1 MPKSLHLEEIAQ
13 PAAVLFGARL
23 KKRRKALGL
32 TQAQMFEKT
41 GIAPGYVSYIENGRA
56 NPTIDMMVKLAE
68 TVGLEIWDMLRP
80 DSDHGANKAWPGTAE
95 AE

>member
-1 MPKSLHLEEIAQ
+1 MSKSLHLEEIAQ

-23 KKRRKALGL
+23 RKRRKELGL
-32 TQAQMFEKT
+32 TQAQLFEKT
-41 GIAPGYVSYIENGRA
+41 GIAPGYVSFIENGRA

-80 DSDHGANKAWPGTAE
+80 DAKQSAIQMGPIPDVAE
-95 AE
+95 

>member
-13 PAAVLFGARL
+13 PAAVLFGTRL

-80 DSDHGANKAWPGTAE
+80 DNEPNAIKAGPETGE

>member
-23 KKRRKALGL
+23 RKRRKALGL
-32 TQAQMFEKT
+32 TQAQLFEKT

-80 DSDHGANKAWPGTAE
+80 DAE
-95 AE
+95 PSGVKTPPELDEGE

>member
-80 DSDHGANKAWPGTAE
+80 DSEPRAKQAGPGTAE

>member
-80 DSDHGANKAWPGTAE
+80 DSEPGAKQAGPGTAE

>member
-1 MPKSLHLEEIAQ
+1 MPKSLHLEEITQ
-13 PAAVLFGARL
+13 PAAVLFGVRL
-23 KKRRKALGL
+23 RKRRKELGL
-32 TQAQMFEKT
+32 TQAQLFEKT

-80 DSDHGANKAWPGTAE
+80 DADPSDIKTGPKLDEGE
-95 AE
+95 

>member
-1 MPKSLHLEEIAQ
+1 MPRSLHLEEIAQ

-23 KKRRKALGL
+23 RKRRKALGL
-32 TQAQMFEKT
+32 TQAQLFEKT

-80 DSDHGANKAWPGTAE
+80 DPDPSAIKTGPEIGE
-95 AE
+95 AQ

>member
-1 MPKSLHLEEIAQ
+1 MPKSLHLEEITQ

-23 KKRRKALGL
+23 KKRRKELGM

-41 GIAPGYVSYIENGRA
+41 GIAPGYVSMIENGRA

-68 TVGLEIWDMLRP
+68 TVGLEVWDMLRP
-80 DSDHGANKAWPGTAE
+80 ETERDGGQTPP
-95 AE
+95 